1 MAKNLRGGTHTT
13 LTETA
18 ALVVSVL
25 ETSPHVKR
33 ISPGIINQSSRRT
46 GARRVTATFTNAG
59 LELSITGQGSQKV
72 AVHAAPENAASIFTF
87 LTTHKRL
94 GDFSFTSRDRKPGI

>member
-18 ALVVSVL
+18 TLVVSVL
-25 ETSPHVKR
+25 ESIPLVKR
-33 ISPGIINQSSRRT
+33 ISPGIINQSSRRS

-72 AVHAAPENAASIFTF
+72 AVHAAPEDTATIFKLLAA
-87 LTTHKRL
+87 HKRL
-94 GDFSFTSRDRKPGI
+94 GEFSFTSRDRKPGI